1 MRKTHR
7 DGQGRG
13 TPVPETIGHG
23 EGNGQAVHDAPPDF
37 IHKPLEEL
45 TEEEWEALCDG
56 CGRCCLVKLEDEDTG
71 RIYTTAVVCALWDTE
86 QGGCRDYANRFAR
99 MPDCLRVTM
108 ENARSLSWLPDTCA
122 YRRRAEGRPLPGWH
136 PLLTGDPASVHAA
149 GASILGRVVSEEAVA
164 VEALPRFIV
173 DWLSPPDDW
182 PPPEDPE
189 T

>member
-1 MRKTHR
+1 MHR
-7 DGQGRG
+7 ANAERHGRRSSAAPSAADRGAACG
-13 TPVPETIGHG
+13 T
-23 EGNGQAVHDAPPDF
+23 AVHAPPDF

-71 RIYTTAVVCALWDTE
+71 RILTTCVVCALWDTE
-86 QGGCRDYANRFAR
+86 NGGCRDYANRFSR
-99 MPDCLRVTM
+99 MPDCLRVTV

-164 VEALPRFIV
+164 LEDLPRFV
-173 DWLSPPDDW
+173 TDWLSPPDDW
-182 PPPEDPE
+182 PVSDGEP
-189 T
+189 